1 MHSSVFAQQTRSK
14 TRFLDPS
21 VLARIRNLE
30 LIARTVV
37 DGFISG
43 LHRSPNL
50 GFSLDFA
57 EYRQYMPGDDVRRI
71 DWKVFARSDRFYVKE
86 YEGETNTYVHLL
98 LDISASMGYGS
109 RPKPDGITKIEYA
122 SYLAASLAY
131 FAQRQ
136 KDSVGLVTFDY
147 RIVDRLPPR
156 CRIAHMNSIL
166 HLLDRA
172 KTSDRSEFHKPL
184 EALAKT
190 IRRRGIVVLISDL
203 YAPTDEVVKS
213 LSLFRFKG
221 NDVVIMH
228 VLDPQE
234 LDFNFAGG
242 VRLLDMETKREAVLS
257 ADQAKTDYLRLM
269 NEHTSRIKKEC
280 GVLGIDYELLS
291 TSRPLDYALYSYLYT
306 RQKSM

>member
-1 MHSSVFAQQTRSK
+1 MNATASSRQQLAK

-21 VLARIRNLE
+21 VLSRIGNLE
-30 LIARTVV
+30 LVARTIVE
-37 DGFISG
+37 GFISG

-71 DWKVFARSDRFYVKE
+71 DWKVYARSDRVYMKQ

-98 LDISASMGYGS
+98 LDVSASMGYGS
-109 RPKPDGITKIEYA
+109 RPKAEGPTKIEYG
-122 SYLAASLAY
+122 SFLAAALAY

-136 KDSVGLVTFDY
+136 KDAVGLVTFDN
-147 RIVDRLPPR
+147 RIVERLPPR
-156 CRIAHMNSIL
+156 CRISHLNSIL
-166 HLLDRA
+166 HLLNRTNPSA
-172 KTSDRSEFHKPL
+172 PSEFRKPL
-184 EALAKT
+184 EALAKS

-203 YAPTDEVVKS
+203 YAPTDQVVKS

-221 NDVVIMH
+221 NDVVIFH

-234 LDFNFAGG
+234 LDFDFAGG
-242 VRLLDMETKREAVLS
+242 VKLEDMETRQQAVL
-257 ADQAKTDYLRLM
+257 APQQAKTEYLEKLE
-269 NEHTSRIKKEC
+269 EHTSRIKKEC
-280 GVLGIDYELLS
+280 GLLGIDYQLLS
-291 TSRPLDYALYSYLYT
+291 TSRPLDYALYAYLYT

>member
-1 MHSSVFAQQTRSK
+1 MHASVFTPPTRSK

-21 VLARIRNLE
+21 VLAKIRNLE

-71 DWKVFARSDRFYVKE
+71 DWKVYARSDRFYVKE

-109 RPKPDGITKIEYA
+109 QPKPDGLTKIEYA
-122 SYLAASLAY
+122 SYVAASLAY

-136 KDSVGLVTFDY
+136 KDSVGLVTFDN
-147 RIVDRLPPR
+147 RIVQRVPPR
-156 CRIAHMNSIL
+156 CRVAHMNSIL
-166 HLLDRA
+166 HILDGA
-172 KTSDRSEFHKPL
+172 NPSDRSEFHKPL

-203 YAPTDEVVKS
+203 YAPTEEIVKS

-221 NDVVIMH
+221 NDVVILH

-234 LDFNFAGG
+234 IDFNFSGG
-242 VRLLDMETKREAVLS
+242 VRLEDMETKREAVLS
-257 ADQAKTDYLRLM
+257 ADEARTNYLQLLK
-269 NEHTSRIKKEC
+269 EHSERIKKEC
-280 GVLGIDYELLS
+280 GVLGIDYALLS